1 MTGVSLRPN
10 PDAILRAVAAGP
22 AVAAAQPR
30 PQAQPHRGTLAAMAR
45 RDKTGVISAGILL
58 FRRTARGLE
67 LLLAHQG
74 GPFWTN
80 KDLGHWTIPK
90 GQVEPGEAWIDVAR
104 REFAEETGTDLVVI
118 GALPLGEITQKSG
131 KTVVAWGVE
140 GDLDPA
146 LAHSNTFSIEWP
158 PRSGRFQDFPEIDR
172 VDWFDVREAR
182 RRLKP
187 AQIPFIDRLEASVVV
202 G

>member
-1 MTGVSLRPN
+1 
-10 PDAILRAVAAGP
+10 
-22 AVAAAQPR
+22 
-30 PQAQPHRGTLAAMAR
+30 MAR
-45 RDKTGVISAGILL
+45 RDKSGVVSAGILL
-58 FRRTARGLE
+58 FRRTTGELE

-104 REFAEETGTDLVVI
+104 REFAEETGLELEVD
-118 GALPLGEITQKSG
+118 GDLPLGEITQKSG

-172 VDWFDVREAR
+172 VEWFGVDEAR
-182 RRLKP
+182 QRLKA
-187 AQIPFIDRLEASVVV
+187 AQVPFIDRLEAALEA
-202 G
+202 